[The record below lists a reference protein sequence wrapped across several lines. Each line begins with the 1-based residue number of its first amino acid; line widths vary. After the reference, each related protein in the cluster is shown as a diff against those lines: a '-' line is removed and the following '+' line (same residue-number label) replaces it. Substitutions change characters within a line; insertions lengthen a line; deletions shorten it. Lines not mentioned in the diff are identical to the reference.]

1 MNDRLSPGI
10 HRSRHLRRICCVFE
24 TRCCLSSLE
33 DRTGDVNRHYLRICP
48 TPPLGGRRQICTRI
62 RLSKNLSPRA
72 SEAASGS
79 HSRVGPAGPFNPG
92 AQQVYCESR
101 RCKEARAGN
110 IRLFCPVP
118 TGSCHRQTPLT
129 PFRLGSPPSWLKPL
143 RRGSLHSPAA
153 NEDWSRPGSN
163 RQPPGCK
170 PGALPLSYG
179 PEKAISS

>member
-62 RLSKNLSPRA
+62 RLSKNSSPELH
-72 SEAASGS
+72 EAVRLALACRPGQT
-79 HSRVGPAGPFNPG
+79 PLNPG
-92 AQQVYCESR
+92 AQQVYYESR

-118 TGSCHRQTPLT
+118 TGSRHRQTPLT
-129 PFRLGSPPSWLKPL
+129 PFRLGSPPSRLAPP
-143 RRGSLHSPAA
+143 RRGSLHPPAA
-153 NEDWSRPGSN
+153 NEDWLARS
-163 RQPPGCK
+163 
-170 PGALPLSYG
+170 
-179 PEKAISS
+179 